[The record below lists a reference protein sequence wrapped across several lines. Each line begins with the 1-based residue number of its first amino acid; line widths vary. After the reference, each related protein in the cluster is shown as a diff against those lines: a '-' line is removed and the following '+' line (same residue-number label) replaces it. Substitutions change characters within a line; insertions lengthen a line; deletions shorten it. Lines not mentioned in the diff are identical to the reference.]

1 MIGDQ
6 LEGNLHQADETNPF
20 GWCYIDF
27 VLTNINECG
36 DAIRLNNLRV
46 LQGYHLDMSQIQ
58 HHPISRISAIE
69 VRLLMVKCSTIS
81 IRYATMI

>member
-46 LQGYHLDMSQIQ
+46 LQGYHLDVTNSAL
-58 HHPISRISAIE
+58 PILPYICHYVASWHN
-69 VRLLMVKCSTIS
+69 LLKPKI
-81 IRYATMI
+81 I